1 MKALDSPLRL
11 FVLISLIL
19 IGISGCNNT
28 VTDPINDK
36 LYPALSE
43 ENFVANPNLRA
54 KIGSVIGIN
63 LEDVDA
69 PKNDSIPDTDTTGE
83 DVINYRFTENTLY
96 TFRMES
102 SGNYDVRFFDKST
115 KGWVFYINPINN
127 NVTLNIPAGDYEMH
141 IVSWRNFMYDSASG
155 FQNLFIQPEGVIDPS
170 HFKVLVS
177 SGCKNCDLSGVKL
190 NYMNYV
196 GVDFSGSN
204 FSNAEFKRCL
214 LSYANLANTNLASAY
229 FFGATMF
236 HADLSH
242 SNMQNVILRSTD
254 LRFANLGGS
263 DITNGDLRFSDISNA
278 NFCGANKTG
287 VITNGIIYNVNTQC
301 WP

>member
-54 KIGSVIGIN
+54 KIGSVVEVS
-63 LEDVDA
+63 LEPWFSPV
-69 PKNDSIPDTDTTGE
+69 NDSVWDTGVIGE
-83 DVINYRFTENTLY
+83 DLIPYRVTENTVVKI
-96 TFRMES
+96 RMES
-102 SGNYDVRFFDKST
+102 SSHFNAFLVDVTTGVHFLHIDPS
-115 KGWVFYINPINN
+115 NN
-127 NVTLNIPAGDYEMH
+127 TATETILAGDYVLH
-141 IVSWRNFMYDSASG
+141 LNSWDNYFLDTTAG
-155 FQNLFIQPEGVIDPS
+155 PQTLFIQPDGSPNNI
-170 HFKVLVS
+170 LIS
-177 SGCKNCDLSGVKL
+177 SFGCKNCDLSGMKVTHTNL
-190 NYMNYV
+190 NFK
-196 GVDFSGSN
+196 DFSNSN
-204 FSNAEFKRCL
+204 FSNADFSYSTFFGSRFTNSN
-214 LSYANLANTNLASAY
+214 LSSAY
-229 FFGATMF
+229 FFGAMLYQ
-236 HADLSH
+236 ADLSY
-242 SNMQNVILRSTD
+242 SNMKSITLRSTD

-263 DITNGDLRFSDISNA
+263 DITNGDLRFSDISDA